1 MAAEK
6 KKHLHELLED
16 DQEPFHL
23 NHYISELRSQMG
35 CSALRVKKRKSEHA
49 TVLPPGFF
57 SCERSCFF
65 ATHNNSP
72 DPRKSPLFELR
83 SPANKKSRDGR
94 VFLQIPT
101 RTAAILLEAA
111 ARIQKQQVEKAD
123 NTNNRARN
131 LGNGFG
137 MFGSVLKRLTN
148 RKAKPCLHSADGNA
162 VSSERGSEQTSSSTR
177 RERLVEVDDKCFCE
191 SPFHFV
197 LHTTPSTSGNRT
209 PHFTSTA
216 TSPARR
222 STEDEDS
229 DETESLEKVRGQG
242 EEDKE
247 EEDKEQCSPVSVLD
261 PLEEEEE
268 EEDHHQRE
276 PDHIN
281 LPPCSFEVVQR
292 AKRRLL
298 KKLRRFEKLAGLDP
312 VDLEGKMSEED
323 EEEDEESEEDDN
335 VRVYDSDEE
344 YEDVD
349 DAMARESGSA
359 EEERRKKNDERRK
372 KNDERQ
378 KKWRMMNAW
387 RVGMSA
393 EEDVNVV
400 VQKDMRGESGE
411 WTKHGG
417 EVEEAV
423 SDLELSIFFFL
434 IDELSHELVSSP
446 P

>member
-1 MAAEK
+1 MAADK

-23 NHYISELRSQMG
+23 NHYIADLRSQMG
-35 CSALRVKKRKSEHA
+35 CSDLRVKKRKSENA
-49 TVLPPGFF
+49 AVFPPRLF
-57 SCERSCFF
+57 SCESSCFL
-65 ATHNNSP
+65 ATHKSP

-83 SPANKKSRDGR
+83 SPAKKKTRDGR
-94 VFLQIPT
+94 VFLQIPA

-111 ARIQKQQVEKAD
+111 ARIQKQQSAKA
-123 NTNNRARN
+123 NKTNDKTRNR
-131 LGNGFG
+131 GNGFG

-148 RKAKPCLHSADGNA
+148 RKTKPRLDDADGNA
-162 VSSERGSEQTSSSTR
+162 VSSERGSEPTSSSSR
-177 RERLVEVDDKCFCE
+177 RERFVEIGGDKCFCE

-197 LHTTPSTSGNRT
+197 LTTTPSSSSSGHRT

-229 DETESLEKVRGQG
+229 DETESLEKARGQ
-242 EEDKE
+242 EEGDKE

-261 PLEEEEE
+261 PLEEEEDD
-268 EEDHHQRE
+268 EDHHQRE
-276 PDHIN
+276 PDDHLN
-281 LPPCSFEVVQR
+281 LLSCSFEVVQR

-312 VDLEGKMSEED
+312 VDLDGKMSEEEED
-323 EEEDEESEEDDN
+323 EEYEESEEDDN

-349 DAMARESGSA
+349 EAMARESGCGGD
-359 EEERRKKNDERRK
+359 ERRIKNDERK
-372 KNDERQ
+372 
-378 KKWRMMNAW
+378 KKWRMMNNAW
-387 RVGMSA
+387 RVGLGA
-393 EEDVNVV
+393 EEEVEAVV
-400 VQKDMRGESGE
+400 RKDIREEAGE
-411 WTKHGG
+411 WRRHGG

-423 SDLELSIFFFL
+423 SDLELSIFVFL
-434 IDELSHELVSSP
+434 IDEFSHELVSSSTCS
-446 P
+446 